1 MVGTALKFHFFYQF
15 CCQCPIINYL
25 VSDSEELVK
34 EPLSA
39 RVETGNELV
48 EIRTMFCEI
57 KALITDLHENKD

>member
-1 MVGTALKFHFFYQF
+1 M
-15 CCQCPIINYL
+15 
-25 VSDSEELVK
+25 SDSEELVK

-57 KALITDLHENKD
+57 KELITNLREKKD